1 VVRRI
6 GPDGELVRGERAI
19 NPAEAAVVRRVFE
32 LFVTGTS
39 PIAVAR
45 ALNTEGV
52 QGPQGRF
59 WRDTTIRG
67 HAGRGTG
74 ILRNQLYVSRLVW
87 NRLSYAKEPTTGRR
101 VSRPNARVQLI
112 AREAPELRILDQEVW
127 EQAQQRLGAIRAT
140 SGADRPDRPRFWEQ
154 RRGQYVLSGKVFC
167 GCCGGAMSNV
177 GKAYLACS
185 AARRQA
191 VCSNRD
197 GMRRDVL
204 ERLVLDALTSRLMQP
219 EQVATFVAEF
229 TAEWRRRPPPWP
241 ASAATCSQCSASS
254 TDCWMR
260 LPRECAARRCSRS
273 SISSR

>member
-1 VVRRI
+1 M
-6 GPDGELVRGERAI
+6 
-19 NPAEAAVVRRVFE
+19 VRRVFE

-140 SGADRPDRPRFWEQ
+140 SGGRQTGPPSVLGTAARPVCAQWQGVLRLL
-154 RRGQYVLSGKVFC
+154 RRGDEQC
-167 GCCGGAMSNV
+167 GQG
-177 GKAYLACS
+177 
-185 AARRQA
+185 
-191 VCSNRD
+191 
-197 GMRRDVL
+197 
-204 ERLVLDALTSRLMQP
+204 
-219 EQVATFVAEF
+219 
-229 TAEWRRRPPPWP
+229 
-241 ASAATCSQCSASS
+241 
-254 TDCWMR
+254 
-260 LPRECAARRCSRS
+260 LPRLLCRTAAGRVQQSRRYAA
-273 SISSR
+273 